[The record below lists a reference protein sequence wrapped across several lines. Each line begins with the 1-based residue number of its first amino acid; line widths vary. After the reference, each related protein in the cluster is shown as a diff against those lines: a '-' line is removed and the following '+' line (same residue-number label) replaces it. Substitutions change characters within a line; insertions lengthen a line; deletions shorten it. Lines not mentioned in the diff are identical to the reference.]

1 MANALQTGI
10 GRANLSSG
18 VGYDGTADK
27 YALYLKLFSGE
38 MFKGF
43 QHNTIA
49 RDLVTK
55 RTLKNGKSLQFIYT
69 GRMKSEY
76 HTPGTPIL
84 GNDDKSPPVAEKTI
98 VMDDLLISSA
108 FVYDLDET
116 LAHYDLRG
124 EISRKIGYAL
134 AENYDRKIFRAIARG
149 ARKASPITA
158 SGYVEPGGTQIQ
170 LNATQNNTQAT
181 TASNLITGFFDAA
194 AVLDEK
200 GVSTDGRVA
209 VLNPRQYYA
218 LIQETGDNG
227 LINRDVQGA
236 GLQSGEGVVSIA
248 GIKIYKSMNIPF
260 LGKFG
265 TANTIT
271 NPGSFIGQSIDSAAG
286 SQSGTY
292 ARADTGV
299 TTVTKTAHGISVGDK
314 VVFNATAGT
323 ATSGTYTVATVPN
336 ADTFTFTD
344 SALTSTQSSAAC
356 TFNIAGVNNN
366 YGESNDFAGSCGL
379 IFQREAAGV
388 VEAIGP
394 QVQTTSGDVSVI
406 YQGDVILGRLAMG
419 ADYLNPAACVELH
432 VGSADAAF

>member
-18 VGYDGTADK
+18 VGYDGSADK

-69 GRMKSEY
+69 GRMKSSY

-84 GNDDKSPPVAEKTI
+84 GNADKSPPVAEKTI

-116 LAHYDLRG
+116 LSHYDLRG

-134 AENYDRKIFRAIARG
+134 AENYDRKIFRAIAKG

-170 LNATQNNTQAT
+170 LNATANNTQAT
-181 TASNLITGFFDAA
+181 NASNLITGFFEAA

-200 GVSTDGRVA
+200 GVSSEGRVA

-218 LIQETGDNG
+218 LIQQVGDNG
-227 LINRDVQGA
+227 LINRDVQGSS
-236 GLQSGEGVVSIA
+236 LQSGEGVVSIA
-248 GIKIYKSMNIPF
+248 GIKIYKSMNLPF

-265 TANTIT
+265 TANTIS
-271 NPGSFIGQSIDSAAG
+271 NAGSFIGQNMDSGAG
-286 SQSGTY
+286 RQTATY
-292 ARADTGV
+292 ARSGT
-299 TTVTKTAHGISVGDK
+299 TITVTLNAHGLSVGDK
-314 VVFNATAGT
+314 VVFDATAGGG
-323 ATSGTYTVATVPN
+323 TSGTYTVATVATN
-336 ADTFTFTD
+336 TFTITD
-344 SALTSTQSSAAC
+344 TVSGTVSGGTAC
-356 TFNIAGVNNN
+356 AFNIAGVNNG
-366 YGESNDFAGSCGL
+366 YGEAGDFAGSCGL
-379 IFQREAAGV
+379 IFQKEAAGV

-394 QVQTTSGDVSVI
+394 QVQVTNGDISVI
-406 YQGDVILGRLAMG
+406 YQGDVILGRMAMG

-432 VGSADAAF
+432 VGTADSAF